1 MTSII
6 RADNISTVAG
16 TGNISLNTGN
26 KIVSPDVGGI
36 VAPGMLIQR
45 QVYSFKT
52 QVLVTSQSFVDVFT
66 CSFTPK
72 STTSR
77 IYLSCNLHYGKRAAG
92 ELQFPHKFLRNTTDV
107 TNTMTAVLGG
117 STYDVMRFP
126 DTSQANGHMYTLC
139 QAYDEPATTSAIT
152 YKFQIL
158 KTSSSYADV
167 YINFNNNTGGSVITI
182 DEIAQ

>member
-52 QVLVTSQSFVDVFT
+52 QVIVTSQSFVDVFT

-77 IYLSCNLHYGKRAAG
+77 IYLSCNLHYGKRTTG
-92 ELQFPHKFLRNTTDV
+92 EVQFPHKFIRNSSDV
-107 TNTMTAVLGG
+107 TNNMTWVVGG
-117 STYDVMRFP
+117 SNFDTMRFP
-126 DTSQANGHMYTLC
+126 DTANATGHMHILY
-139 QAYDEPATTSAIT
+139 QAYDEPSTTSAIT

-158 KTSSSYADV
+158 KTNAGYADV
-167 YINFNNNTGGSVITI
+167 YINFGGTTGGSVITI